1 MAYRLAQLAEMV
13 DGEIRGNPDRVIEGV
28 RTLEKAGPE
37 DLAFITNPRYR
48 GAAAAS
54 HAGALLTKEPIQDV
68 EKDFLLT
75 EDPYYALSKIIAAIY
90 PPQVPEPGM
99 HETAIVAPTAEVD
112 PSATVGPY
120 CVVGEAARIGAGV
133 VLHPHV
139 VVGSGCVIGDESIL
153 YPRVVVYPGCL
164 LGERCIL
171 HSGVV
176 LGSDGFGYA
185 PHAGAHVKLQHSGRV
200 VLENDV
206 EIGANSTVDRALL
219 DETRIGAGTKIDNL
233 VQVAHNVRLGQRC
246 LLVSQSGIAGSTSF
260 GDDVIL
266 AGQSGV
272 AGHLKLGDGVQVA
285 AKSAVFKSVEAGNRV
300 AGIPA
305 GDAAAWL
312 RQQALAARLGEMNR
326 RLGRLEAKL
335 EEAKKGEDG
344 ES

>member
-1 MAYRLAQLAEMV
+1 VAYRLAQLAEIV
-13 DGEIRGNPDRVIEGV
+13 DGEIRGNPERVIEGV

-37 DLAFITNPRYR
+37 DLAFVSNPRYR
-48 GAAAAS
+48 GTAAAS
-54 HAGALLTKEPIQDV
+54 RAGALLVKEPIQDV
-68 EKDFLLT
+68 EKDFLLAR
-75 EDPYYALSKIIAAIY
+75 DPYYALAQIIAAIY
-90 PPQVPEPGM
+90 PSQRSEPGT
-99 HETAIVAPTAEVD
+99 HETAIVAATADIDPT
-112 PSATVGPY
+112 ATVGPY
-120 CVVGEAARIGAGV
+120 CVVGEDARVGAGV

-139 VVGSGCVIGDESIL
+139 VVGDGCVVGDESIL

-185 PHAGAHVKLQHSGRV
+185 LHAGTHVKLQHSGRV

-206 EIGANSTVDRALL
+206 EIGSNSTVDRALF
-219 DETRIGAGTKIDNL
+219 DETRIGEGTKIDNL

-246 LLVSQSGIAGSTSF
+246 LLISQSGIAGSTSF

-272 AGHLKLGDGVQVA
+272 AGHLKVGDGVQVA
-285 AKSAVFKSVEAGNRV
+285 AKSAVFKSVEAGSRV

-312 RQQALAARLGEMNR
+312 RQQALVARLDEIHK

-335 EEAKKGEDG
+335 VEAEKGEDG